1 MKYLVLLLSAAA
13 VAEDHPTGPRL
24 TPPTIRAVAPLGVS
38 RGMSVE
44 MTIEGF
50 NLAGATQVFFSEPG
64 VKAKIVRIKELPD
77 LPDIRIGANGTQSSI
92 DVGPLPPRNQI
103 TLEVEVAPETE
114 IGPVNLRVQTPY
126 GSSPVGTF
134 VVEPYYGEA
143 PDNEPNDSLDNA
155 FETFLP
161 AILAGTIAKSGD
173 VDTFKIKVSAGQTL
187 TFENAAAMVG
197 TQLMPVIEIVAPD
210 MSVLK
215 SYTEEF
221 FTHKFASAGTY
232 YVRISDY
239 QRKGSAGH
247 IYRLKVGDFPLVT
260 HAYPLGVRRGA
271 TADIKLAGMNL
282 GAGVLKVEGKPSA
295 EDPDAVLTRADAPSG
310 RSFNRVRLDLG
321 AEPEVE
327 AAATKMLAL
336 PVTVNGKITKGPHE
350 FRFKAAKGQEVVF
363 EVKARRFGSELD
375 SMLEVLDAKGQPIE
389 QATIRPVW
397 ETFTTLRDHDSAA
410 RGIRIQGWNSIKVG
424 DFTMI
429 GNEVNRIEALPRGPD
444 DDIILESFGG
454 QRVGYFGT
462 TPEAHANE
470 KSFYKVQVHPAGKQ
484 FSPNG
489 LPLARIYYRN
499 DDGGPG
505 YGKDSLLRFVAPA
518 DGEYLVRLADVRG
531 QGSDAHSYRL
541 TGRAP
546 RPDFKLTVTPRNPN
560 IPAGGSVPLTVTALR
575 MEGFADKIDLE
586 LPNLPPGITAT
597 KGQIG
602 KGQTFGTI
610 LLTAA
615 GDAKLPVAAPLKLM
629 GSAAGLTREANPED
643 RLKLIT
649 LGPKPDVVMTAE
661 TREVVLE
668 PGGTAEVK
676 VSIKRQNGFGGRV
689 PVDVRGLPPRVR
701 VLDVGLNGVL
711 LNEDETT
718 RSFTLEALSSAEE
731 VEQMIYVSGTVET
744 RSPQQNSYAAPQ
756 AIRLRVKRSPTAT
769 Q

>member
-1 MKYLVLLLSAAA
+1 MKYLVLLLSVA
-13 VAEDHPTGPRL
+13 VLAEDHPTGPRL

-143 PDNEPNDSLDNA
+143 PDNEPNDSLDTA
-155 FETFLP
+155 FETYLP
-161 AILAGTIAKSGD
+161 AILAGTIARPGD
-173 VDTFKIKVSAGQTL
+173 FDMFKIKVTAGQTL

-221 FTHKFASAGTY
+221 FTHKFAQAGTY

-239 QRKGSAGH
+239 QRKGSTGH

-260 HAYPLGVRRGA
+260 RAYPLGVRRGA
-271 TADIKLAGMNL
+271 TAEIKLAGMNL
-282 GAGVLKVEGKPSA
+282 GSGVLKVEGKPSA
-295 EDPDAVLTRADAPSG
+295 EDPDAVLARADAPSG
-310 RSFNRVRLDLG
+310 HSFNRVRLDLG

-327 AAATKMLAL
+327 AASTKMLTL

-350 FRFKAAKGQEVVF
+350 FRFKATKGQEVVF

-375 SMLEVLDAKGQPIE
+375 SMLEVLDAKG
-389 QATIRPVW
+389 
-397 ETFTTLRDHDSAA
+397 L
-410 RGIRIQGWNSIKVG
+410 G

-462 TPEAHANE
+462 TPESHANE

-518 DGEYLVRLADVRG
+518 DGEYMVRLADVRG
-531 QGSDAHSYRL
+531 QGSEAHSYRL
-541 TGRAP
+541 TARAP

-615 GDAKLPVAAPLKLM
+615 ADANLPVAAPLKLM

-661 TREVVLE
+661 TLEVVLE

-756 AIRLRVKRSPTAT
+756 AIRLRVKRPPTAT